1 MVLGMS
7 SVLEIERAIEGLP
20 TAEMLEVAEWLDV
33 RRGMI
38 AASESVFQMLDE
50 EEGETCG
57 GVAVASA
64 RRPYRGR
71 EFRKCRGAVP
81 GAGCF

>member
-1 MVLGMS
+1 LPLQGVAGRDGRELRAAGLKIMVLGMS

-50 EEGETCG
+50 EEGE
-57 GVAVASA
+57 
-64 RRPYRGR
+64 
-71 EFRKCRGAVP
+71 E
-81 GAGCF
+81 AGNQWLG